1 MQNPATG
8 AHRRGLLAGFLLL
21 IALSIGFITLILVLP
36 IGGGR
41 HDLSLGKEKIGVVQV
56 FGTIMAAEQTVEEIK
71 EYADDNSIKA
81 IIVHI
86 DSPGGAVAPSQE
98 IHDAILEARKKKKVV
113 ASMATLAA
121 SGGYYIA
128 VAADRIISNPGTLT
142 GSIGVI
148 INLVNFQ
155 ELLGKVGVHPMVV
168 KSGKFKDIGSGFR
181 AMTDEEKAVM
191 QEMINDVY
199 GQFVGAV
206 AKGRNMPVEKVKELA
221 DGRVYTGS
229 QALKLGM
236 VDEMG
241 GFESAVK
248 TTAKLAGIEG
258 EPHLVYHEESYAVL
272 KELLSQKMASKFDW
286 IMNEVSM
293 HKPGMYYLWSM
304 N

>member
-1 MQNPATG
+1 MENPAQG
-8 AHRRGLLAGFLLL
+8 SHRKGLLAGFLLL
-21 IALSIGFITLILVLP
+21 IALSIGFITLILLLP
-36 IGGGR
+36 IGGH
-41 HDLSLGKEKIGVVQV
+41 HDLSLGKEKIGVIEV
-56 FGTIMAAEQTVEEIK
+56 FGAIMTAEQTVEEIK
-71 EYADDNSIKA
+71 DYADDSSIKA
-81 IIVHI
+81 IIIHI

-98 IHDAILEARKKKKVV
+98 IYNAVREARKKKKVV

-128 VAADRIISNPGTLT
+128 VGADRIISNPGTLT

-148 INLVNFQ
+148 VNLVNFQ
-155 ELLGKVGVHPMVV
+155 DLLGKVGVHPMVV

-181 AMTDEEKAVM
+181 AMTDEERAVM

-199 GQFVGAV
+199 GQFVEAV
-206 AKGRNMPVEKVKELA
+206 AAGRNLTVAKVKELA
-221 DGRVYTGS
+221 DGRVYTGN

-241 GFESAVK
+241 GFEDAVK
-248 TTAKLAGIEG
+248 TTAKLAGIKG
-258 EPHLVYHEESYAVL
+258 EPQLVYHEDRFAVI
-272 KELLSQKMASKFDW
+272 KDLLSQKMASRFDW
-286 IMNEVSM
+286 LLNEVSM